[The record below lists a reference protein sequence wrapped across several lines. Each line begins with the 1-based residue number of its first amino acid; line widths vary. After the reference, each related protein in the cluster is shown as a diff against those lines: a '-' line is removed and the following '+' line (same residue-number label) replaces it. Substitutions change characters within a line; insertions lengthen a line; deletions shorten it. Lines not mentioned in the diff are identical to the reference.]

1 MKTSIEITLMPLNNN
16 YKEII
21 KSFILSI
28 RNEGFEILEN
38 PLKSITKDINSQS
51 NTKKYTFCIG
61 K

>member
-1 MKTSIEITLMPLNNN
+1 
-16 YKEII
+16 
-21 KSFILSI
+21 FILSI